1 MTKAWSKIGLHAK
14 MLRWD
19 RVKVADDEVPL
30 PVVIDEVWRPE
41 RTHLDSF
48 LEICPG
54 WRHQDILPPTYPQV
68 ALAGAHLEVLSH
80 RNFPYNPMGIVH
92 VSNQIDVL
100 KPLHIS
106 DGPFDV
112 RVCLENWQPH
122 RRGRLFDI
130 RTSVFE
136 ETTLVWEST
145 ATALVMKQKKKSKA
159 GQTSDPIAAPSL
171 EARAGDTLHLAEDM
185 GRRYARVAGDYNPI
199 HQRAWMAKPFGF
211 KRAIIHGMWTFAWA
225 VHEPASRTEPG
236 PMKLMGYFKR
246 PVALPSDIWREI
258 QGEQETDMGITIFC
272 KPSSKPCLQISL
284 SRVSAS

>member
-1 MTKAWSKIGLHAK
+1 MIKAWSKIVSHAK

-19 RVKVADDEVPL
+19 RVKVADDESPL
-30 PVVIDEVWRPE
+30 PVVIDDVWRPDPQ
-41 RTHLDSF
+41 HLKRF

-54 WRHQDILPPTYPQV
+54 WRHADILPPTYPQV
-68 ALAGAHLEVLSH
+68 ALACTHLDILSN

-92 VSNQIDVL
+92 VSNEINVL
-100 KPLHIS
+100 KPLRVG

-130 RTSVFE
+130 RTSIFE
-136 ETTLVWEST
+136 ETTLVWESV
-145 ATALVMKQKKKSKA
+145 ATALVMKQKKK
-159 GQTSDPIAAPSL
+159 GQPGRPPAAVAAPDL
-171 EARAGDTLHLAEDM
+171 EERAGDAIHLAEDM
-185 GRRYARVAGDYNPI
+185 GRRYARIAGDYNPI

-225 VHEPASRTEPG
+225 VHEPASRFEPG
-236 PMKLMGYFKR
+236 PLKLMGYFKR

-258 QGEQETDMGITIFC
+258 KEGSDRTQRITIYSQ
-272 KPSSKPCLQISL
+272 PSPKPCLEITL
-284 SRVSAS
+284 SPANPS